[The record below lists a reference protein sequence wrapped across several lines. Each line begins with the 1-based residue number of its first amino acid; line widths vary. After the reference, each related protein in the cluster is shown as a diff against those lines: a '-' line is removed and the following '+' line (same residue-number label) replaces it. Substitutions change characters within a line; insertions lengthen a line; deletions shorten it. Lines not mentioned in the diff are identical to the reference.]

1 MRKRLSGFIRRPS
14 NQEICTIA
22 ASEYMTLTE
31 EETKDLSILINNTL
45 EEIDKLDEIESR
57 ISEIKYFDRDPGYR
71 PTFEEDPYN
80 VFIRKCKVKRKSH
93 GL

>member
-45 EEIDKLDEIESR
+45 DH
-57 ISEIKYFDRDPGYR
+57 
-71 PTFEEDPYN
+71 
-80 VFIRKCKVKRKSH
+80 VFIRRK
-93 GL
+93 LK